1 MAEATAKKE
10 ATESKKHDEKA
21 SGQAPEKAKLAA
33 VSKESHDAQ
42 VKPKRDLLN
51 LSILGLSLVN
61 VTVLVAMGW
70 FINKMSIK
78 IREVQEKT
86 TSLIEASNSEE
97 SERSKAKEK
106 KKQLEA
112 KLIGKELVTA
122 PQGTL
127 YPLDSF
133 LVNIGS
139 DQGAKF
145 LQTQLEL
152 ELSDPSVEEEVTKK
166 RAALRDAIIVLLSSK
181 SYKELRE
188 PNGIKGLRVEV
199 QKAINSLLTT
209 GSIREVFF
217 TQFHFN

>member
-1 MAEATAKKE
+1 MAEATAEKK
-10 ATESKKHDEKA
+10 APESKKTEDKSA
-21 SGQAPEKAKLAA
+21 ANSKEKAKLSVVPPEGA
-33 VSKESHDAQ
+33 EPIN
-42 VKPKRDLLN
+42 KPKRDV
-51 LSILGLSLVN
+51 LSISILAVSALN
-61 VTVLVAMGW
+61 VAMLVGMG
-70 FINKMSIK
+70 FVVSRMSTK
-78 IREVQEKT
+78 VKEVQEKT
-86 TSLIEASNSEE
+86 NSLIELSNAEE
-97 SERSKAKEK
+97 KERSEIREK
-106 KKQLEA
+106 KKQTEA
-112 KLIGKELVTA
+112 KLLGKELVTP

-133 LVNIGS
+133 LVNISS

-181 SYKELRE
+181 SYKELKE
-188 PNGIKGLRVEV
+188 PNGIRTLRVEI